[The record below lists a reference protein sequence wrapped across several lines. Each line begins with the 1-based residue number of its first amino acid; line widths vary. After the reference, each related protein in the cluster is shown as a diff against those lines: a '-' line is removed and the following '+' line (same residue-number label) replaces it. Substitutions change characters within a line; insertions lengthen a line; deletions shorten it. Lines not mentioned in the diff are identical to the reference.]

1 MRSRSI
7 ILLVA
12 VMFLAGTGVA
22 LALAPEK
29 STTGPGKSTT
39 GPGKSTA
46 GPAKSPS
53 GPVRPSIVPARFAS
67 GTVKASSTGS
77 FTVEGKEQG
86 KDREWTFVLDSKT
99 RIVKSGKPATATDV
113 EAGDLVTVKYTE
125 QEGKA
130 VAQDVTV
137 RPKPVATASGT
148 VKSSSA
154 DSLVV
159 GGQAQAGT
167 GELTFVLDS
176 KTRIVRSGKT
186 ATATDVEA
194 GDGVTVK
201 YTEQEGKAVAQDVTV
216 RPKPVAT
223 ASGTVKPSSAG
234 RLVVAGKEYGKDR
247 EWTFVLDS
255 KTRFVKGGKPAT
267 ATDIKTDDLVT
278 VRYTERGGKAVA
290 QDVTVQQLVKT
301 ASGTVKSSSA
311 DSLVVTGR
319 AQAVTGELTFVL
331 DSKTHITRNRKPAT
345 ATDLQVGDLVIVGY
359 TEQEGKAVAKDV
371 NAVSR

>member
-39 GPGKSTA
+39 GPGKSTT

-67 GTVKASSTGS
+67 GTVEASSTGS

-159 GGQAQAGT
+159 AGQAQGAT
-167 GELTFVLDS
+167 REWTFVLDS
-176 KTRIVRSGKT
+176 KTRIVRSGKPVM
-186 ATATDVEA
+186 ATDVEA
-194 GDGVTVK
+194 
-201 YTEQEGKAVAQDVTV
+201 
-216 RPKPVAT
+216 
-223 ASGTVKPSSAG
+223 
-234 RLVVAGKEYGKDR
+234 
-247 EWTFVLDS
+247 
-255 KTRFVKGGKPAT
+255 
-267 ATDIKTDDLVT
+267 DDLVT

-290 QDVTVQQLVKT
+290 QDVTDATPFKT
-301 ASGTVKSSSA
+301 ASGT
-311 DSLVVTGR
+311 
-319 AQAVTGELTFVL
+319 
-331 DSKTHITRNRKPAT
+331 T
-345 ATDLQVGDLVIVGY
+345 ASGP
-359 TEQEGKAVAKDV
+359 
-371 NAVSR
+371 

>member
-39 GPGKSTA
+39 GP
-46 GPAKSPS
+46 AKSPSGPGKSAS

-99 RIVKSGKPATATDV
+99 RIMRSGKPVMATDV

-159 GGQAQAGT
+159 AGQAQGAT
-167 GELTFVLDS
+167 REWTFVLDS
-176 KTRIVRSGKT
+176 KTRIVRSGKPVM
-186 ATATDVEA
+186 ATDVEA
-194 GDGVTVK
+194 G
-201 YTEQEGKAVAQDVTV
+201 
-216 RPKPVAT
+216 
-223 ASGTVKPSSAG
+223 
-234 RLVVAGKEYGKDR
+234 
-247 EWTFVLDS
+247 
-255 KTRFVKGGKPAT
+255 
-267 ATDIKTDDLVT
+267 DLVT